1 MAKLTKEQVLK
12 IADLIKLHLSEDELS
27 HYQDQLNTVLES
39 VDVLKELDTTQVMET
54 SQTHG
59 LKNVLRKDEPGIGL
73 DISKYPNKSNLKNGY
88 FVVKRVI
95 A

>member
-12 IADLIKLHLSEDELS
+12 IADLIKLHLSDDELS

-39 VDVLKELDTTQVMET
+39 VDVLKELDTSKVAET

-59 LKNVLRKDEPGIGL
+59 LKNVLRKDEPSKGL
-73 DISKYPNKSNLKNGY
+73 DISKYPNKDNLKNGY
-88 FVVKRVI
+88 FIVKRVI
-95 A
+95 S